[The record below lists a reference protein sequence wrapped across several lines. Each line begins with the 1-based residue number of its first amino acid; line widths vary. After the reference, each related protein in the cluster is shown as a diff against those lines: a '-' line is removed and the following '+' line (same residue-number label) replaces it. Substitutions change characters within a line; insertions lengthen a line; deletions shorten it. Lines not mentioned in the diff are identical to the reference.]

1 MKFVAPPHW
10 GPWGLAVQL
19 QWLSSRPVTTD
30 DLLRLPASTTA
41 SLRVRRKLSL
51 LGHAGVARLEM
62 LNIGDATQLRL
73 RSSGEI
79 TPDLG
84 RRLSLTVALDY

>member
-19 QWLSSRPVTTD
+19 QWLTSRPVTTD

-41 SLRVRRKLSL
+41 SL